1 MAGHVQFQDFI
12 ISVPTFNHQSS
23 ITYKGMELFTQFPE
37 GCFWRPPTDNDGVKQ
52 GWMSKV
58 SGVRRKW
65 IQEGLNQLDIK
76 RDIIYTETLAKKRY
90 LQIKS
95 EYQGANAK
103 ATHTSII
110 WAEDNLINFHE
121 TFHIPD
127 EWYDLPRV
135 GMRFEIAAKYSNL
148 EWFGR
153 GPLESY
159 PDRCNSQ
166 LISRWK
172 STVDNQYHPYVVPQE
187 NGAHQDTKWFSLIS
201 HQGDQLKFNIVDASS
216 FSASSMHDTDLSK
229 SVTISQLKP
238 RPTTEVHVDAAIRG
252 LGTGA
257 CGPDTLEEFRLTS
270 GTYEMEWSIEVLSAI
285 H

>member
-1 MAGHVQFQDFI
+1 MGSEMCI
-12 ISVPTFNHQSS
+12 
-23 ITYKGMELFTQFPE
+23 
-37 GCFWRPPTDNDGVKQ
+37 
-52 GWMSKV
+52 
-58 SGVRRKW
+58 
-65 IQEGLNQLDIK
+65 
-76 RDIIYTETLAKKRY
+76 RD
-90 LQIKS
+90 S
-95 EYQGANAK
+95 
-103 ATHTSII
+103 
-110 WAEDNLINFHE
+110 NLINFHE

-166 LISRWK
+166 LISKWK
-172 STVDNQYHPYVVPQE
+172 STVENQYHPYVVPQE

-270 GTYEMEWSIEVLSAI
+270 GTYEMGWSIEVLSAI

>member
-1 MAGHVQFQDFI
+1 
-12 ISVPTFNHQSS
+12 
-23 ITYKGMELFTQFPE
+23 MELLTQFPE

-65 IQEGLNQLDIK
+65 IQEGLNKLDIK
-76 RDIIYTETLAKKRY
+76 RDFAYTESLTEGNY

-95 EYQGANAK
+95 EYQGRNAK
-103 ATHTSII
+103 ATHISVI
-110 WAEDNLINFHE
+110 WVEGNLINFYE
-121 TFHIPD
+121 TFHIPY
-127 EWYDLPRV
+127 EWDDLPRV
-135 GMRFEIAAKYSNL
+135 GMRFEISTEFSDL

-187 NGAHQDTKWFSLIS
+187 NGAHQDTQWFSLINN
-201 HQGDQLKFNIVDASS
+201 QGDQLKFNITNASS
-216 FSASSMHDTDLSK
+216 FSASSMHDMDLSE
-229 SVTISQLKP
+229 SLTISQLEAK
-238 RPTTEVHVDAAIRG
+238 PTTEVHVDAAIRG

-257 CGPDTLEEFRLTS
+257 CGPDTLEEFRLRS
-270 GTYEMEWSIEVLSAI
+270 GTYEMVWSLEVLPAK